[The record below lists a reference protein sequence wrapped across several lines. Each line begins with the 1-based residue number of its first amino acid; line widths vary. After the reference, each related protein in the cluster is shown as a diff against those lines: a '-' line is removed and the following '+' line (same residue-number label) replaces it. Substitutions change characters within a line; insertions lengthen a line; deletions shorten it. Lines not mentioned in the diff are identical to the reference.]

1 MKHCDVAV
9 IGTGPGGYV
18 AAIRAAQLGGRV
30 IAIEREELGGV
41 CLNWGCI
48 PTKTLIHTAHLYHK
62 LQNAER
68 FGLDVSGLGVN
79 LKGLV
84 KRKNEVVKSN
94 KAGIRNLF
102 KAHGIELVKGTAKV
116 TGPHTIEVGDRQIEA
131 NAIIVATGSSP
142 AQLPGLETDGKRVI
156 TSTEA
161 LELEELPKTAVI
173 VGAGAIGAEFASM
186 WNTFGVHVTLVE
198 LLPRV
203 LPNDDEEISQRM
215 GDLFKKRTID
225 VRTETTVKK
234 LTVGKKGVHVEFDG
248 SKTDAVD
255 ADLVLVG
262 IGRRYHSE
270 VVSETPGLGVELG
283 QRGRIAVNEH
293 METTVPSIYA
303 IGDVVG
309 KTMLAHG
316 ASSEGLVAAANAM
329 GGRKTMD
336 YRVVPACTFTSP
348 EVASVGL
355 TETKAQAAGIQTKV
369 GRFNLMASGRAHTMG
384 ETDGMVKIVGD
395 AKTGQ
400 VIGVHIMGPEAGE
413 LIAAAA
419 LAIRLEA
426 TVEDIAHTIHTHP
439 TLAETVMEAAE
450 SYYGVGIHTPPS
462 RSA

>member
-1 MKHCDVAV
+1 MVHCDVAV
-9 IGTGPGGYV
+9 IGAGPGGYV

-30 IAIEREELGGV
+30 VAIEREELGGV

-62 LQNAER
+62 LQHADR

-79 LKGLV
+79 LKALV

-102 KAHGIELVKGTAKV
+102 KANGIQLVQGNAKV
-116 TGPHTIEVGDRQIEA
+116 TGPHSILVGDEQIEA
-131 NAIIVATGSSP
+131 NAIIIATGSSP

-161 LELEELPKTAVI
+161 LDLEELPKSAVI

-186 WNTFGVHVTLVE
+186 WNAFGVNVTLVE
-198 LLPRV
+198 MLPRV

-215 GDLFKKRTID
+215 GDLFKKRKID

-234 LTVGKKGVHVEFDG
+234 LDVGKKGVHVEFDG
-248 SKTDAVD
+248 AKAGAVD

-283 QRGRIAVNEH
+283 QRGKINVNER

-316 ASSEGLVAAANAM
+316 ASAEGLVAAANAM
-329 GGRKTMD
+329 GASKTMD

-355 TETKAQAAGIQTKV
+355 TETKAKAAGIETKV
-369 GRFNLMASGRAHTMG
+369 GRFNMMASGRAHTMG
-384 ETDGMVKIVGD
+384 ETDGMVKIIGN
-395 AKTGQ
+395 AKTDQ

-450 SYYGVGIHTPPS
+450 DYYGAGIHTPPS

>member
-1 MKHCDVAV
+1 
-9 IGTGPGGYV
+9 
-18 AAIRAAQLGGRV
+18 
-30 IAIEREELGGV
+30 
-41 CLNWGCI
+41 
-48 PTKTLIHTAHLYHK
+48 
-62 LQNAER
+62 
-68 FGLDVSGLGVN
+68 
-79 LKGLV
+79 
-84 KRKNEVVKSN
+84 
-94 KAGIRNLF
+94 
-102 KAHGIELVKGTAKV
+102 
-116 TGPHTIEVGDRQIEA
+116 
-131 NAIIVATGSSP
+131 
-142 AQLPGLETDGKRVI
+142 LPGLETDGKRVI

-161 LELEELPKTAVI
+161 LELEELPKSAVI

-186 WNTFGVHVTLVE
+186 WNAFGVNITLVE
-198 LLPRV
+198 MLPRV
-203 LPNDDEEISQRM
+203 LPNDDEEISKRM
-215 GDLFKKRTID
+215 GDLFKKRKID

-234 LTVGKKGVHVEFDG
+234 LTVGKTGVHVEFDG
-248 SKTDAVD
+248 AKTDAVD
-255 ADLVLVG
+255 AEIVLVG

-270 VVSETPGLGVELG
+270 VVSQTPGLGVELG
-283 QRGRIAVNEH
+283 QRGKINVNER

-355 TETKAQAAGIQTKV
+355 TETKAKAAGIETKV

-384 ETDGMVKIVGD
+384 ETDGMVKIIGN
-395 AKTGQ
+395 AKTDQ

-419 LAIRLEA
+419 LAVRLEA

-450 SYYGVGIHTPPS
+450 DYYGIGIHTPPS

>member
-1 MKHCDVAV
+1 
-9 IGTGPGGYV
+9 V

-30 IAIEREELGGV
+30 VAIEREELGGV

-62 LQNAER
+62 LQHADR

-79 LKGLV
+79 LKALV

-102 KAHGIELVKGTAKV
+102 KANGIQLVQGNAKV
-116 TGPHTIEVGDRQIEA
+116 TGPHSILVGDEQIEA
-131 NAIIVATGSSP
+131 NAIIIATGSSP

-161 LELEELPKTAVI
+161 LDLEELPKSAVI

-186 WNTFGVHVTLVE
+186 WNAFGVNVTLVE
-198 LLPRV
+198 MLPRV

-215 GDLFKKRTID
+215 GDLFKKRKID

-234 LTVGKKGVHVEFDG
+234 LDVGKKGVHVEFDG
-248 SKTDAVD
+248 AKAGAVD

-283 QRGRIAVNEH
+283 QRGKINVNER

-316 ASSEGLVAAANAM
+316 ASAEGLVAAANAM
-329 GGRKTMD
+329 GASKTMD

-355 TETKAQAAGIQTKV
+355 TETKAKAAGIETKV
-369 GRFNLMASGRAHTMG
+369 GRFNMMASGRAHTMG
-384 ETDGMVKIVGD
+384 ETDGMVKIIGN
-395 AKTGQ
+395 AKTDQ

-450 SYYGVGIHTPPS
+450 DYYGAGIHTPPS